1 MSDKQTEEANLD
13 NVEESGKLPEES
25 PILAETTKEASEQD
39 NSPEEIEVS
48 SETLLAEAHKE
59 KEDLYDQLLRRTAE
73 FENYRK
79 RVERERRERSTL
91 AATDIMLELLAVIDD
106 LERAIHAPAENNAA
120 TYRQGVELILRQML
134 ELLRKRDVKPIEAL
148 GVDFDP
154 NYHEAVVHEP
164 STDHKDGEVMEELRR
179 GYTIGGRLLRPSMVK
194 VAKSS

>member
-1 MSDKQTEEANLD
+1 MPDKQTKEVNLD

-25 PILAETTKEASEQD
+25 PISAETTKEASDQND
-39 NSPEEIEVS
+39 PSEEVEVS
-48 SETLLAEAHKE
+48 SEVLLTETRKE

-79 RVERERRERSTL
+79 RIERERRESSTL
-91 AATDIMLELLAVIDD
+91 AATDIMLELLTVIDD
-106 LERAIHAPAENNAA
+106 LERAIHAPAENNAE

-164 STDHKDGEVMEELRR
+164 STDHKDGEVIEELRR
-179 GYTIGGRLLRPSMVK
+179 GYTIGERLLRPSMVK
-194 VAKSS
+194 VTKSS

>member
-1 MSDKQTEEANLD
+1 MPDKQIKEADLD
-13 NVEESGKLPEES
+13 NLEESKKNPEES
-25 PILAETTKEASEQD
+25 ATSTETAKKVSDDNDLSEPVEVSLEVLLAETR
-39 NSPEEIEVS
+39 
-48 SETLLAEAHKE
+48 KE

-79 RVERERRERSTL
+79 RIERERRERSNL
-91 AATDIMLELLAVIDD
+91 AAADIILELLAVIDD
-106 LERAIHAPAENNAA
+106 LERAVNTSVENNTE

-164 STDHKDGEVMEELRR
+164 SPDHKDGEVIEELRR
-179 GYTIGGRLLRPSMVK
+179 GYMIGGRLLRPAMVK
-194 VAKSS
+194 VAKPS

>member
-1 MSDKQTEEANLD
+1 MPDKQPEEANPD
-13 NVEESGKLPEES
+13 NVEESGELPEES
-25 PILAETTKEASEQD
+25 PISAETTEKASDQNDPPKEM
-39 NSPEEIEVS
+39 EIS
-48 SETLLAEAHKE
+48 SEAMLTEVRKE
-59 KEDLYDQLLRRTAE
+59 KEELYDQLLRSTAE

-79 RVERERRERSTL
+79 RIERERRERSAL

-106 LERAIHAPAENNAA
+106 LERAIHAPAENNAE

-164 STDHKDGEVMEELRR
+164 STDHKDGEVIEELRR

>member
-1 MSDKQTEEANLD
+1 MPDKQTEKANLN
-13 NVEESGKLPEES
+13 NVGESGKLPEES
-25 PILAETTKEASEQD
+25 PASAEIAKEPSDQIDSSGQVEAS
-39 NSPEEIEVS
+39 SEV
-48 SETLLAEAHKE
+48 LLAEARKE

-79 RVERERRERSTL
+79 RIERERQEISNL
-91 AATDIMLELLAVIDD
+91 ATTDIILELLAVMDD
-106 LERAIHAPAENNAA
+106 LERAINASTENNVE

-154 NYHEAVVHEP
+154 NYHEAVVHEASP
-164 STDHKDGEVMEELRR
+164 DHKDGEVIEELRR
-179 GYTIGGRLLRPSMVK
+179 GYTIGERLLRPVMVK

>member
-1 MSDKQTEEANLD
+1 MPDKQTEKANLN
-13 NVEESGKLPEES
+13 NVGESGKLPEES
-25 PILAETTKEASEQD
+25 PASAEIAKEPSDQIDSSGQVEAS
-39 NSPEEIEVS
+39 SEV
-48 SETLLAEAHKE
+48 LLAEARKE

-79 RVERERRERSTL
+79 RIERERQEISNLT
-91 AATDIMLELLAVIDD
+91 ATDIILELLAVMDD
-106 LERAIHAPAENNAA
+106 LERAINASTENNVE

-154 NYHEAVVHEP
+154 NYHEAVVHEASP
-164 STDHKDGEVMEELRR
+164 DHKDGEVIEELRR
-179 GYTIGGRLLRPSMVK
+179 GYTIGERLLRPAMVK

>member
-1 MSDKQTEEANLD
+1 MPDKQTKEANLD
-13 NVEESGKLPEES
+13 NLEESRKLPEES
-25 PILAETTKEASEQD
+25 SASTETAKEASD
-39 NSPEEIEVS
+39 DTNSSEPVEVS
-48 SETLLAEAHKE
+48 LEILLAEAQKE

-79 RVERERRERSTL
+79 RVERERRERSNL
-91 AATDIMLELLAVIDD
+91 AAADIILELLAVIDD
-106 LERAIHAPAENNAA
+106 LERAISASAENNAE

-154 NYHEAVVHEP
+154 NYHEAVVHESSP
-164 STDHKDGEVMEELRR
+164 DHKGGEVIEELRR
-179 GYTIGGRLLRPSMVK
+179 GYMIGGRLLRPAMVK

>member
-1 MSDKQTEEANLD
+1 
-13 NVEESGKLPEES
+13 
-25 PILAETTKEASEQD
+25 
-39 NSPEEIEVS
+39 
-48 SETLLAEAHKE
+48 
-59 KEDLYDQLLRRTAE
+59 
-73 FENYRK
+73 
-79 RVERERRERSTL
+79 
-91 AATDIMLELLAVIDD
+91 MLELLAVIDD

-120 TYRQGVELILRQML
+120 TYRQGVELILRLML